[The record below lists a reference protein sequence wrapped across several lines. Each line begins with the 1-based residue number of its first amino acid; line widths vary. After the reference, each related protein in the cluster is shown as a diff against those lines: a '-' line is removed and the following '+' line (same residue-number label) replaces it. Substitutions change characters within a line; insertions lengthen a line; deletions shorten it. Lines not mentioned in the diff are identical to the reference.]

1 MLITEVAQKYGLSSD
16 TLRYYER
23 IGLLPA
29 IARNSS
35 GIRNYS
41 DSDCGWVEFIKCM
54 RDAGLPIEVL
64 VKYVRLYNQGDSTL
78 ETRRQLLIEQRDI
91 LVKKISSMNETL
103 EKLNFKITNYS
114 KYSHDLHEAF
124 KKK

>member
-1 MLITEVAQKYGLSSD
+1 MVYHLTHCDITNGLVFC
-16 TLRYYER
+16 LQLQE
-23 IGLLPA
+23 IPA
-29 IARNSS
+29 A
-35 GIRNYS
+35 
-41 DSDCGWVEFIKCM
+41 FIKCM